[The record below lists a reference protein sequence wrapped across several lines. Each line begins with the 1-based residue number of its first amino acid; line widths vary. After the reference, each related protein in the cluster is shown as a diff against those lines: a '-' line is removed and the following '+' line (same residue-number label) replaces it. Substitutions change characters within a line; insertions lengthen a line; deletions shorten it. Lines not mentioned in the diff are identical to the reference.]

1 MEIAKQEIFISYFS
15 FLKENPTFAKK
26 IFMLD
31 YNASVLLIYTGGTIG
46 MIEDAETG
54 TLKSFNFD
62 YLKEHV
68 PELSRLKFNID
79 NIQFKHPIDSSDM
92 GPEEWK
98 NIVRII
104 EDNYEKYDGF
114 VILQGTDT
122 MAYSASAL
130 SFMLE
135 DLNKPVILTGSQLP
149 VGKIRTDGREN
160 LITALEIAVDKNPA
174 GKTFVPEVCIF
185 FQNLL
190 MRGNRTTKIN
200 AANFKAFNS
209 LNYPALAEAGTYIRY
224 KHELIRHSMPD
235 CPTKFHYLLDTN
247 VAIIK
252 LFPGISGE
260 TLKSIIA
267 IPGLKGIVMETY
279 GAGNAPS
286 ESRFLDIVEEG
297 IGKGIVIVNVTQCA
311 SGSVEMSRYQAGKT
325 LKNIGVL
332 SGYDTT
338 TEAAITKLMFLF
350 GHGLSREEVTA
361 QMKLSLAGETTID

>member
-1 MEIAKQEIFISYFS
+1 
-15 FLKENPTFAKK
+15 
-26 IFMLD
+26 MLD

-46 MIEDAETG
+46 MTEDAETG
-54 TLKSFNFD
+54 VLKSFDFG

-79 NIQFKHPIDSSDM
+79 NIPFERPIDSSDM

-98 NIVRII
+98 KIVRII
-104 EDNYEKYDGF
+104 EENYDRYDGF

-135 DLNKPVILTGSQLP
+135 SLNKPVILTGSQLP
-149 VGKIRTDGREN
+149 IGKIRTDGKEN

-174 GKTFVPEVCIF
+174 GRALAPEVCIF

-209 LNYPALAEAGTYIRY
+209 LNYPILAEAGTYIRY
-224 KHELIRHSMPD
+224 KPELIRYPPEHSR
-235 CPTKFHYLLDTN
+235 TKFHYLLDTN

-252 LFPGISGE
+252 LFPGISPA

-267 IPGLKGIVMETY
+267 IPNLKGIVLETY

-286 ESRFLDIVEEG
+286 ESWFLDIIEEG
-297 IGKGIVIVNVTQCA
+297 VKKGIVVVNVTQCA
-311 SGSVEMSRYQAGKT
+311 SGSVEMNRYQAGKT
-325 LKNIGVL
+325 LKDIGVL

-338 TEAAITKLMFLF
+338 TEAAVTKLMFLF
-350 GHGLSREEVTA
+350 GHGLSKSQVEE
-361 QMKLSLAGETTID
+361 QMKASLAGETTVD